1 MDERLPDFSEET
13 MLQALNR
20 RYASLTA
27 WLLRFDRMPDQGRLP
42 EPTRAESK
50 ARMNTPSRQPHPP
63 RPT

>member
-42 EPTRAESK
+42 EPTRTESK